1 MYKLFLETDSH
12 SVKRNYEENR
22 DQVSYS
28 EVAKTDFLCN
38 EVNKQQ
44 FQIKLYISNVLTTI
58 NF

>member
-22 DQVSYS
+22 DQVSDS

-38 EVNKQQ
+38 RENKQQ